1 MTSLTYFYINMG
13 IMVSFT
19 ERKMHVASFTKK
31 KKKFTGVDLKIY
43 KELQLK

>member
-1 MTSLTYFYINMG
+1 
-13 IMVSFT
+13 MVSFT

-31 KKKFTGVDLKIY
+31 KKKKFTGVDLKIY